1 MLPYSFRDMV
11 NNVQPFMFITTDT
24 NKNYKHKY
32 TQESRPSQLQ
42 MHLVLKKYVVKTVQ
56 IIISSACDAVCD

>member
-1 MLPYSFRDMV
+1 MV

-32 TQESRPSQLQ
+32 TQENTPSQLQ
-42 MHLVLKKYVVKTVQ
+42 MNLVLKTLL
-56 IIISSACDAVCD
+56 